1 MHQTRRRKKR
11 PSYGVRTVEL
21 SRGKKGFGFTI
32 SGQAP
37 CILSCI
43 VANSPAERV
52 GLRPGDFL
60 VAVNGRNVSRAPHDD
75 VVRLIGSSID
85 VLQLQIAENYYSDS
99 SEDEAAATPGRGHHT
114 RPRHRHVPR
123 LAARDANG
131 LFPPSVSFLS
141 VSIMYRDQIVVFIP
155 GGVPFGILRWY
166 SACLLEGC
174 PNQHTKCDL
183 ASVHPSE
190 ACLTYGVTLAY
201 IDNWNRDQL
210 ICTERRSTNALH
222 CVPGVM
228 NTPITVPSIQACQ
241 GDSNKALLDLI
252 LQQKARRTPPR
263 ANLVV
268 RTVVGYLG
276 TIELPREVA
285 GSRLQAIRS
294 CVRRLRLEQKVHTL
308 VLLSVLRDGVVL
320 ADLQGAALARFP
332 AERIAFSGAYADDS
346 RFLGLVTRGADGALS
361 CHVLMV
367 DARLRLPPGGLRVAP
382 LHESAEPI
390 LRAVAALY
398 RRSEGG
404 ANASPQPS
412 QAGSNSSNSDSGI
425 GFRDEGN
432 VSDRVLVVDM
442 ESQPHFQSLSLDRQ
456 GALPLRADPERL
468 RVRAMPDPVGLE
480 WAGDALLDDTLT
492 ADDPCLD
499 GESLDLQ
506 SSTKGED
513 GSSSATPRRNESSC
527 SSRKNWTRSS
537 SLRRH
542 QRRSHHR
549 RNTRE
554 AGTVSDGEVP
564 SEKLSMSSS
573 VQSLD
578 QASDSSSSCDQP
590 RGRVGRWLVGFDGLL
605 HDPLGLLVFAEFLK
619 KEFSQENIFFWVVCE
634 QYRKMLDSDERKMA
648 ARDIYQKHLA
658 LGAPEPVNVDSRAQQ
673 EVREGLEEAAPDLFV
688 PAQKQI
694 LNLMKFDCYQRFL
707 KSDLLKQ
714 CMLREVQG
722 QPVLPELQEDKLRKE
737 DKRRRSFLPWHKK
750 KYFILPENQ
759 GPYSYP
765 VEGSLLTNGCHV
777 LDLKL
782 VGSKL
787 GERAAWARK
796 SSKKKTVPKPST
808 DLASSRSSLASSEAS
823 LGLLCS
829 ASREVCRAPNTCG
842 QDTCVLSRI
851 VLPDGSS
858 TVVRM
863 HRGETVGAM
872 LTLLL
877 QKRSLNYSAVDVFV
891 AGSDKPVNP
900 SVDVTL
906 VGCKEIRV
914 EPRVVFCVMLP
925 NSKMLGVKAA
935 PRRSCGDVLRPV
947 LAKYGVQLD
956 HITLRTFPVQ
966 GLTMKAVSA
975 STPVGDVD
983 NQHIVVQFKENGSE
997 NRGALPLQL
1006 LPHGE
1011 SVVRR
1016 FLDAIHDGKVHF
1028 DELGVTDLDI
1038 LFPPV
1043 VEVRQCAEGRG
1054 VLLPCRGALSSMD
1067 KSPLAERLAQK
1078 DAGPKSRDDGPD
1090 PRVCR
1095 ELLRGFEAPA
1105 SPPPPPLPP
1114 KAKQRGPPPRPPSRP
1129 SGGYPSEDDDL
1140 CLPLVGSGEAQ
1151 VHRGDLAKLIDKTK
1165 KASSS
1170 HDCNISFV

>member
-43 VANSPAERV
+43 VAGSPAERV

-60 VAVNGRNVSRAPHDD
+60 VAVNGRNVSRAAHDD
-75 VVRLIGSSID
+75 VVRLVGSS
-85 VLQLQIAENYYSDS
+85 VQLLQLQIAENYCSDS
-99 SEDEAAATPGRGHHT
+99 SEEDEAAPERGHHA

-123 LAARDANG
+123 LAARDAGG
-131 LFPPSVSFLS
+131 LFPP
-141 VSIMYRDQIVVFIP
+141 
-155 GGVPFGILRWY
+155 G
-166 SACLLEGC
+166 
-174 PNQHTKCDL
+174 
-183 ASVHPSE
+183 
-190 ACLTYGVTLAY
+190 
-201 IDNWNRDQL
+201 
-210 ICTERRSTNALH
+210 
-222 CVPGVM
+222 
-228 NTPITVPSIQACQ
+228 ACQ
-241 GDSNKALLDLI
+241 GDGNKALLDLI
-252 LQQKARRTPPR
+252 LQQKGRRRTPPR
-263 ANLVV
+263 AHPTV

-308 VLLSVLRDGVVL
+308 ALLSVLRDGVEL
-320 ADLQGAALARFP
+320 ADLRGAALARFP

-367 DARLRLPPGGLRVAP
+367 GLRLPPGGPRGAP
-382 LHESAEPI
+382 PHESAEPI

-398 RRSEGG
+398 RRPEGG
-404 ANASPQPS
+404 PDASPQPS
-412 QAGSNSSNSDSGI
+412 RAGSSNSSNSDSGI

-432 VSDRVLVVDM
+432 GSDRVLVVDM
-442 ESQPHFQSLSLDRQ
+442 EPHPEGPE
-456 GALPLRADPERL
+456 GALRAESERL
-468 RVRAMPDPVGLE
+468 RVRAVPDPVEAPE
-480 WAGDALLDDTLT
+480 W
-492 ADDPCLD
+492 DDPC
-499 GESLDLQ
+499 Q
-506 SSTKGED
+506 SSTRGQD
-513 GSSSATPRRNESSC
+513 GGSTPLRNESSC
-527 SSRKNWTRSS
+527 SSRKDWPRSS

-542 QRRSHHR
+542 RRRSRRR

-564 SEKLSMSSS
+564 SEKLSSS

-590 RGRVGRWLVGFDGLL
+590 RGRVGRWLVGFEGLL

-634 QYRKMLDSDERKMA
+634 QYRKMLNCDERKMA
-648 ARDIYQKHLA
+648 AQDIYQKHLA
-658 LGAPEPVNVDSRAQQ
+658 PGAPEPVNVDGRAQQ

-688 PAQKQI
+688 TAQKQI
-694 LNLMKFDCYQRFL
+694 LSLMKFDCYQRFL

-714 CMLREVQG
+714 CMMREVQG
-722 QPVLPELQEDKLRKE
+722 QPVLPELQGGPAPSCKE
-737 DKRRRSFLPWHKK
+737 DKRRRSFLPWHK
-750 KYFILPENQ
+750 N
-759 GPYSYP
+759 
-765 VEGSLLTNGCHV
+765 
-777 LDLKL
+777 LKL
-782 VGSKL
+782 VGSRL
-787 GERAAWARK
+787 GERAAWTRKSRRKTARK
-796 SSKKKTVPKPST
+796 ASP
-808 DLASSRSSLASSEAS
+808 DLAGSRSSLASSEAS

-829 ASREVCRAPNTCG
+829 ASRESLTGG
-842 QDTCVLSRI
+842 QDRCVLSRI

-863 HRGETVGAM
+863 HRGETVGAT
-872 LTLLL
+872 LTPLLH
-877 QKRSLNYSAVDVFV
+877 KRSLNYSAVDVFV
-891 AGSDKPVNP
+891 AGSDKPLSP
-900 SVDVTL
+900 GVDVSL

-914 EPRVVFCVMLP
+914 EPRVVFCVVLP
-925 NSKMLGVKAA
+925 NSKLLGVKAP

-956 HITLRTFPVQ
+956 HVTLRTFPVERFPP
-966 GLTMKAVSA
+966 KAVSA
-975 STPVGDVD
+975 GTPVGDVD
-983 NQHIVVQFKENGSE
+983 NQHVLVQFKESGSE

-1006 LPHGE
+1006 LPRGE
-1011 SVVRR
+1011 PVVRR

-1043 VEVRQCAEGRG
+1043 VEVRAEGRG
-1054 VLLPCRGALSSMD
+1054 VLLPCRGAPSSLE
-1067 KSPLAERLAQK
+1067 KSPLAERAARK
-1078 DAGPKSRDDGPD
+1078 DAGPKPRDDGPD
-1090 PRVCR
+1090 PC
-1095 ELLRGFEAPA
+1095 A
-1105 SPPPPPLPP
+1105 SPPPLPP

-1129 SGGYPSEDDDL
+1129 PGGYPSEDDDL
-1140 CLPLVGSGEAQ
+1140 CLVGEPQ
-1151 VHRGDLAKLIDKTK
+1151 RPAKLVDKTR
-1165 KASSS
+1165 ASS
-1170 HDCNISFV
+1170 HDCSISFV